1 MKKLI
6 MIIVAAVVAYSCT
19 SVKPIN
25 NNTMNLINN
34 HTEGK
39 DVSTKVVFN
48 TQENK
53 VVSLQIL
60 KGKQLK
66 EHVTKVP
73 AYLVCV
79 TGEAVYADEKG
90 QKHNLLPGNFVNI
103 ETNVKHWVDAVKTS
117 NFLLIK

>member
-1 MKKLI
+1 MKKYL
-6 MIIVAAVVAYSCT
+6 MIVIATTLALSCT
-19 SVKPIN
+19 TLKPIN
-25 NNTMNLINN
+25 NKTMHLNNN

-39 DVSTKVVFN
+39 EVSTKIVFN

-53 VVSLQIL
+53 VISLQIL

-66 EHVTKVP
+66 EHITKVP

-79 TGEAVYADEKG
+79 TGEAIYADEKG
-90 QKHNLLPGNFVNI
+90 NRHNLLPGIFVNI
-103 ETNVKHWVDAVKTS
+103 EPNVKHWVDATQTS